1 MPTPQLLPEELF
13 EDEYTAKFKDRVRRR
28 GLFVKFPRDRA
39 RLDLG
44 LMLTHLGSLELSGTK
59 VWFQLKGVHKETVT
73 RDDLE
78 RAGHVAIRVR
88 LGDLRFWYAAPEAIY
103 LVVYVEA
110 VDTFLA
116 EDVRDIV
123 DRQWGAHFLEP
134 SQFGAQEMITVHVA
148 AEAELDDRRLDA
160 MVGHRSMR
168 IDGPAFRGR
177 PLGHRLDPLRCALAE
192 LDPDVFDGVVEDLLG
207 AHLFLDVVER
217 DGSRLIAD
225 AGGQRVRVLT
235 GTLYTTYE
243 YPLAGSVEI
252 GFGGDAEPRHEGQW
266 FTALGRVAVVV
277 HSKVVLPFEASTDAP
292 TLLAEPESQ
301 GFDDVLVFANASDFD
316 VSRSTAPCSVSGAA
330 FHKVCAASPTTS
342 WWPRSCTSTTRNTCG
357 GNSSTT
363 RSDRHRVGPA
373 AW

>member
-316 VSRSTAPCSVSGAA
+316 VFALYRSLLGQRCRVPQGL
-330 FHKVCAASPTTS
+330 
-342 WWPRSCTSTTRNTCG
+342 RSIAYNVLVATLVYLNHQEHLRWELVNYQIG
-357 GNSSTT
+357 
-363 RSDRHRVGPA
+363 
-373 AW
+373 